1 MAQNRPSL
9 QVLGPTVSHLLFI
22 TSLGK
27 RKQCIVEI
35 EENGAFRDLQKLSRC
50 LNPVL
55 YGRLVGMEGCF
66 LSLLSLWPE
75 STPGGLHLHLAY
87 AADSEV
93 INIYRFVI
101 TGLIPCCR
109 NEGPAERHTSLR
121 TGANS

>member
-1 MAQNRPSL
+1 MLESSSL
-9 QVLGPTVSHLLFI
+9 WEACG
-22 TSLGK
+22 
-27 RKQCIVEI
+27 
-35 EENGAFRDLQKLSRC
+35 D
-50 LNPVL
+50 
-55 YGRLVGMEGCF
+55 GRLFPVSS
-66 LSLLSLWPE
+66 LSLARVYPR
-75 STPGGLHLHLAY
+75 GLHLHLAY